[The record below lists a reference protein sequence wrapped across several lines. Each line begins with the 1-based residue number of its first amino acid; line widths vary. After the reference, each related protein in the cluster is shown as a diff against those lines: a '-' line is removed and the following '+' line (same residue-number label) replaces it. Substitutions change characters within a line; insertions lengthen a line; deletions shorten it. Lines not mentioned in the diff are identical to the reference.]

1 MNYNPDQNFYRYR
14 RQIPKMSPVNT
25 AIIVANVIV
34 FIAMEFLGSTQS
46 ARFMIAHGASY
57 WPLIKFD
64 HEYYRL
70 FTSAFLHFG
79 VQHLVMNMI
88 VLAVIGDN
96 LERAM
101 GKVRYLFF
109 YLLCAVG
116 SGYVSYL
123 VAMRME
129 ENTVSAGASGAI
141 FGVSGGILYVLIA
154 NRGRLEDLTAFQ
166 IFMFIAFTLYNGM
179 NSSGVDNVA
188 HISWLLIGLVLAML
202 FYRRPDRNRIWS

>member
-101 GKVRYLFF
+101 GKVR
-109 YLLCAVG
+109 
-116 SGYVSYL
+116 
-123 VAMRME
+123 
-129 ENTVSAGASGAI
+129 
-141 FGVSGGILYVLIA
+141 
-154 NRGRLEDLTAFQ
+154 TAFQ

-188 HISWLLIGLVLAML
+188 HISGLLIGLVLAML